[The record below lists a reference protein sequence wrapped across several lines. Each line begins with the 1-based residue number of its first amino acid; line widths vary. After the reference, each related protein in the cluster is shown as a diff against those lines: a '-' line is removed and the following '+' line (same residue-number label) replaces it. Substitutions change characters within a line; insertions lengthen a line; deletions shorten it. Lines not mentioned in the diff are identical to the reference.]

1 MKHHAFLGLLV
12 SFAVLAPQV
21 QLNEAFS
28 LGGFKPFL
36 TSQVQSLFRSGD
48 FEFLGHFCFYE
59 VNPSF
64 YRWEL
69 YYKGIVTC
77 PGLSNIRGRSKTRS
91 RSGVINDAMD
101 NYIEQ
106 ALARNILTQ
115 EDVREYRGY

>member
-12 SFAVLAPQV
+12 SFAVLGPQV

-28 LGGFKPFL
+28 LGDFKPFL
-36 TSQVQSLFRSGD
+36 TSQVQSLFKSGD
-48 FEFLGHFCFYE
+48 IEFLGHYCFYE
-59 VNPSF
+59 VIPSF

-69 YYKGIVTC
+69 YYKASVTC
-77 PGLSNIRGRSKTRS
+77 PGLSNIRGKAKTRSKT
-91 RSGVINDAMD
+91 GVINDAVD

-115 EDVREYRGY
+115 EDVREYRGH